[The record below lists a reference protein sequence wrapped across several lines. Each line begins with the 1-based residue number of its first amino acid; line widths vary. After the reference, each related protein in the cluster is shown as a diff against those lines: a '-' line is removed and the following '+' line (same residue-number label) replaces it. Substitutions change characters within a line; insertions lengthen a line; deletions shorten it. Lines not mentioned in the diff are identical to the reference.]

1 MSSPLLPPLLCI
13 NGFYPHLPL
22 LPPSSVS
29 FCSNVKLPF
38 RLLWRM
44 MCRLFFRLVP
54 CHKTALQ
61 PKPFHFGFLFLISL
75 CSSQHLYRS
84 GHALTTY
91 LHCNLSLAFIL
102 SLPLGFIF
110 VLLLLLYGFFR
121 LLFHERHIE
130 RERERFYLVSVLV
143 FCGLSRSW
151 MHHLA
156 RLLFRILIWYVSGD
170 VTYSLRHLISFCLVV
185 LCFPFSYP
193 LSCFTFFFIILWFFF
208 SPLLFG
214 VSCYGLLFL
223 PIKQKSVGLL
233 LKCLVI
239 I

>member
-1 MSSPLLPPLLCI
+1 MLLMSSPLLPPLLCI

-110 VLLLLLYGFFR
+110 VLLLPSMGFFVSCSMR
-121 LLFHERHIE
+121 DIS
-130 RERERFYLVSVLV
+130 RERERALLSRFCSCFLWSFKVVDAPSRSFAVSDLDLVCFRRCNLLSSSFDQFLSRCALFPLLVS
-143 FCGLSRSW
+143 
-151 MHHLA
+151 
-156 RLLFRILIWYVSGD
+156 
-170 VTYSLRHLISFCLVV
+170 
-185 LCFPFSYP
+185 
-193 LSCFTFFFIILWFFF
+193 IILLHFLFHH
-208 SPLLFG
+208 PLVLF
-214 VSCYGLLFL
+214 
-223 PIKQKSVGLL
+223 
-233 LKCLVI
+233 
-239 I
+239 